1 MSTRD
6 RILDHNLAVIH
17 LHGIQGLRADRT
29 ILDLGITKGALY
41 HHFAGKDDLG
51 LAILDER
58 VAPQARAPWRE
69 MLADNGYV
77 VDILRRYFDGIVTRS
92 TSESIARGSVLGNLL
107 AEMAP
112 LDERYRDRLQA
123 IVAEMTEAATTL
135 LLRAR
140 EEGELRSDVDVDA
153 LGTWLVASIEGVQTV
168 AKAHQSQ
175 EHLRRGFDGIM
186 VCLEGLQR

>member
-6 RILDHNLAVIH
+6 RILDHNLTVIH

-41 HHFAGKDDLG
+41 HHFAGKDELG

>member
-41 HHFAGKDDLG
+41 HHFAGKDELG

>member
-41 HHFAGKDDLG
+41 HHFAGKDELG

-140 EEGELRSDVDVDA
+140 EEGELRADVDVDA